1 MYYEPNYPCQKF
13 LWKLNTIDKK
23 QCFLLKFNSKEEI
36 ACLKEKAR
44 AIFKKGNLDWLRLF
58 WLKQQK
64 LGN

>member
-1 MYYEPNYPCQKF
+1 

>member
-1 MYYEPNYPCQKF
+1 

-44 AIFKKGNLDWLRLF
+44 AIFKKRKSGLVTAFLAETAKVR
-58 WLKQQK
+58 
-64 LGN
+64 